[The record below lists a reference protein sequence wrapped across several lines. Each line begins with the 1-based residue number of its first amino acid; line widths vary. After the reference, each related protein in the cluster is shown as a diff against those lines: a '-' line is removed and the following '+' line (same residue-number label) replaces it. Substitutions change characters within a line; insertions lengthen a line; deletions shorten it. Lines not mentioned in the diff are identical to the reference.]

1 MNYIRRIIRIISL
14 RLPSIKILGWRFFLL
29 GLIARGLSIIKYA
42 WGSKLQ
48 AKHIRMQYSYLT
60 KQYGN
65 VINRCM
71 EYQPLVAS
79 TNYIVWIF
87 WWQGYNCAPS
97 IVKKCILSVKREASK
112 QGFKL
117 VLLDKNNFSEYVK
130 LPKIILEKFY
140 SQIMPIQHFSDLIRL
155 KLLTEYG
162 GLWCDATLLLVN
174 PIPQCV
180 FGDFYTATPG
190 HCKWTS
196 FLLAGK
202 EANLVT
208 YSLYELLKAYW
219 ENEDGL
225 LDYFILDR
233 FIEIIYEKDERV
245 RQLIDNVIPNN
256 RDIMYFI
263 EHSDDD
269 FSPEKYSKLLSENWA
284 FKLSYK
290 KQIGGGN
297 TISSKLLA
305 DFGYE

>member
-1 MNYIRRIIRIISL
+1 M
-14 RLPSIKILGWRFFLL
+14 LGAPQREKKCH
-29 GLIARGLSIIKYA
+29 KYA
-42 WGSKLQ
+42 
-48 AKHIRMQYSYLT
+48 
-60 KQYGN
+60 
-65 VINRCM
+65 V
-71 EYQPLVAS
+71 S
-79 TNYIVWIF
+79 TH
-87 WWQGYNCAPS
+87 Q
-97 IVKKCILSVKREASK
+97 IL
-112 QGFKL
+112 L
-117 VLLDKNNFSEYVK
+117 
-130 LPKIILEKFY
+130 
-140 SQIMPIQHFSDLIRL
+140 H
-155 KLLTEYG
+155 
-162 GLWCDATLLLVN
+162 
-174 PIPQCV
+174 CV
-180 FGDFYTATPG
+180 FEDFYTATPG